1 MKLSRLNMLDKLFE
15 AIDSNVLTDSLKN
28 ELEAQF
34 NEAVEIKSTEIA
46 TAIIDQKEA
55 ELTEA
60 LNTKYDAKFEEYK
73 KKIDEQVD
81 SFITATVEN
90 LVSESL
96 SYMKQDL
103 DNAKVEALKEA
114 FDALVVTAGTDIAK
128 IHANL
133 KESTKAVDE
142 DLNKKYNALYEKFN
156 ALKDENAKI
165 IKLGFLNEMS
175 ADLSLVEKEKFNKM
189 AELIPFEKTS
199 AYKNKIELVKTQVKG
214 SKMKEYLSEAE
225 VSADKKSDS
234 SIDYK
239 RFV

>member
-1 MKLSRLNMLDKLFE
+1 MLDKMFE

-60 LNTKYDAKFEEYK
+60 LNTKYDTKFEEYK

-96 SYMKQDL
+96 NYMKQDL

-133 KESTKAVDE
+133 VESTKTEDK

-199 AYKNKIELVKTQVKG
+199 SYKNKIELVKTQVKG

>member
-1 MKLSRLNMLDKLFE
+1 M
-15 AIDSNVLTDSLKN
+15 TDSLKN

-96 SYMKQDL
+96 NYMKQDL

-133 KESTKAVDE
+133 VESTKSVDE

-156 ALKDENAKI
+156 ALKEENAKI

-199 AYKNKIELVKTQVKG
+199 SYRNKIELVKTQVKG

>member
-1 MKLSRLNMLDKLFE
+1 MLDKMFE

-46 TAIIDQKEA
+46 TAIIDQKET

-60 LNTKYDAKFEEYK
+60 LNTKYNAKFEEYK
-73 KKIDEQVD
+73 QKIDEQVD
-81 SFITATVEN
+81 SFITATVEK

-96 SYMKQDL
+96 EYMKNDL

-114 FDALVVTAGTDIAK
+114 FDTLVVTAGTDIAK

-133 KESTKAVDE
+133 KESTKAVDG
-142 DLNKKYNALYEKFN
+142 DLSKKYNELYEKFN
-156 ALKDENAKI
+156 DLKKENAKI

-199 AYKNKIELVKTQVKG
+199 SYKNKIELVKTQVKG
-214 SKMKEYLSEAE
+214 SKMKEYLNEAE

>member
-1 MKLSRLNMLDKLFE
+1 MLDKMFE

-46 TAIIDQKEA
+46 TAIIDQKET

-73 KKIDEQVD
+73 QKIDEQVD
-81 SFITATVEN
+81 SFITATVEK
-90 LVSESL
+90 LVNESL
-96 SYMKQDL
+96 EYMKNDL

-114 FDALVVTAGTDIAK
+114 FDTLVVTAGTDIAK

-133 KESTKAVDE
+133 VESTKVGDE
-142 DLNKKYNALYEKFN
+142 DLSKKYNELYEKFN
-156 ALKDENAKI
+156 DLKKENANI

-199 AYKNKIELVKTQVKG
+199 SYKNKIELVKTQVKG
-214 SKMKEYLSEAE
+214 SKMKEYLNEAE

>member
-1 MKLSRLNMLDKLFE
+1 MLDKMFE

-96 SYMKQDL
+96 NYMKQDL

-133 KESTKAVDE
+133 VESTKAVDE

-156 ALKDENAKI
+156 ALKEENAKI

-199 AYKNKIELVKTQVKG
+199 SYKNKIELVKTQVKG
-214 SKMKEYLSEAE
+214 SKTKEYLSEAE

>member
-1 MKLSRLNMLDKLFE
+1 MLDKMFE

-96 SYMKQDL
+96 NYMKQDL

-133 KESTKAVDE
+133 VESTKAVDE

-156 ALKDENAKI
+156 ALKEENAKI

-199 AYKNKIELVKTQVKG
+199 SYKNKIELVKTQVKG

-234 SIDYK
+234 
-239 RFV
+239 

>member
-1 MKLSRLNMLDKLFE
+1 MLDKMFE

-96 SYMKQDL
+96 NYMKQDL

-133 KESTKAVDE
+133 VESTKAVDE

-156 ALKDENAKI
+156 ALKEENAKI

-199 AYKNKIELVKTQVKG
+199 SYRNKIELVKTQVKG

>member
-1 MKLSRLNMLDKLFE
+1 MLDKLFE

-96 SYMKQDL
+96 NYMKQDL

-133 KESTKAVDE
+133 KESTKAVDA

>member
-1 MKLSRLNMLDKLFE
+1 MLDKMFE

-46 TAIIDQKEA
+46 TAIIDQKET

-60 LNTKYDAKFEEYK
+60 LNTKYNTKFEEYK
-73 KKIDEQVD
+73 QKIDEQVD
-81 SFITATVEN
+81 SFITATVEK

-96 SYMKQDL
+96 EYMKNDL

-114 FDALVVTAGTDIAK
+114 FDTLVVTAGTDIAK

-133 KESTKAVDE
+133 VESTKVGDE
-142 DLNKKYNALYEKFN
+142 DLSKKYNELYGKFN
-156 ALKDENAKI
+156 DLKKENAKI

-199 AYKNKIELVKTQVKG
+199 SYKNKIELVKTQVKG
-214 SKMKEYLSEAE
+214 SKMKEYLNEAE

>member
-1 MKLSRLNMLDKLFE
+1 MLDKMFE

-96 SYMKQDL
+96 KYMKQDL

-133 KESTKAVDE
+133 VESTKAVDE

-156 ALKDENAKI
+156 TLKEENAKI

-199 AYKNKIELVKTQVKG
+199 SYKNKIELVKTQVKG

>member
-1 MKLSRLNMLDKLFE
+1 MLDKLFE

>member
-1 MKLSRLNMLDKLFE
+1 MLDKMFE

-96 SYMKQDL
+96 NYMKQDL

-133 KESTKAVDE
+133 VESTKAVDE

-156 ALKDENAKI
+156 ALKEENAKI

>member
-1 MKLSRLNMLDKLFE
+1 MLDKMFE

-96 SYMKQDL
+96 NYMKQDL

-133 KESTKAVDE
+133 VESTKAVDE

-156 ALKDENAKI
+156 ALKEENAKI

-199 AYKNKIELVKTQVKG
+199 SYKNKIELVKTQVKG

>member
-1 MKLSRLNMLDKLFE
+1 MLDKMFE

-96 SYMKQDL
+96 NYMKQDL

-133 KESTKAVDE
+133 VESTKVVDE

-156 ALKDENAKI
+156 ALKEENAKI

-199 AYKNKIELVKTQVKG
+199 SYKNKIELVKTQVKG

>member
-1 MKLSRLNMLDKLFE
+1 MLDKMFE

-96 SYMKQDL
+96 NYMKQDL

-128 IHANL
+128 IHADL
-133 KESTKAVDE
+133 VESTKAVDE

-156 ALKDENAKI
+156 ALKEENAKI

-199 AYKNKIELVKTQVKG
+199 SYRNKIELVKTQVKG

>member
-1 MKLSRLNMLDKLFE
+1 MLDKMFE

-46 TAIIDQKEA
+46 TAIIDQKET

-60 LNTKYDAKFEEYK
+60 LNTKYDTKFEEYK
-73 KKIDEQVD
+73 QKIDEQVD
-81 SFITATVEN
+81 SFITATVEK

-96 SYMKQDL
+96 EYMKNDL

-114 FDALVVTAGTDIAK
+114 FDTLVVTAGTDIAK

-133 KESTKAVDE
+133 VESTKVGDE
-142 DLNKKYNALYEKFN
+142 DLSKKYNELYGKFN
-156 ALKDENAKI
+156 DLKKENAKI

-199 AYKNKIELVKTQVKG
+199 SYKNKIELVKTQVKG
-214 SKMKEYLSEAE
+214 SKMKEYLNEAE

>member
-1 MKLSRLNMLDKLFE
+1 MFE

-96 SYMKQDL
+96 NYMKQDL

-133 KESTKAVDE
+133 VESTKAVDE

-156 ALKDENAKI
+156 ALKEENAKI

>member
-1 MKLSRLNMLDKLFE
+1 MLDKMFE

-46 TAIIDQKEA
+46 TAIIDQKET

-60 LNTKYDAKFEEYK
+60 LNNKYDAKFEEYK
-73 KKIDEQVD
+73 QKIDEQVD
-81 SFITATVEN
+81 SFITATVEK

-96 SYMKQDL
+96 KYMKQDL

-114 FDALVVTAGTDIAK
+114 FDTLVVTAGTDLAK

-133 KESTKAVDE
+133 VESTKVGDE
-142 DLNKKYNALYEKFN
+142 DLSKKYNELYEKFN
-156 ALKDENAKI
+156 DLKKENANI
-165 IKLGFLNEMS
+165 IKLGFLNEVS

-199 AYKNKIELVKTQVKG
+199 SYKNKIELVKTQVKG
-214 SKMKEYLSEAE
+214 SKMKEYLNEAE

>member
-1 MKLSRLNMLDKLFE
+1 MLDKMFE

-46 TAIIDQKEA
+46 TAIIDQKET

-60 LNTKYDAKFEEYK
+60 LNTKYDTKFEEYK
-73 KKIDEQVD
+73 QKIDEQVD
-81 SFITATVEN
+81 SFITATVEK

-96 SYMKQDL
+96 EYMKNDL

-114 FDALVVTAGTDIAK
+114 FDTLVVTAGTDIAK

-133 KESTKAVDE
+133 VESTKVGDE
-142 DLNKKYNALYEKFN
+142 DLSKKYNELYEKFN
-156 ALKDENAKI
+156 DLKKENAKI

-199 AYKNKIELVKTQVKG
+199 SYKNKIELVKTQVKG
-214 SKMKEYLSEAE
+214 SKMKEYLNEAE

>member
-1 MKLSRLNMLDKLFE
+1 MLDKLFE

-60 LNTKYDAKFEEYK
+60 LNTKYDTKFEEYK

-133 KESTKAVDE
+133 KESTKAVDA

>member
-1 MKLSRLNMLDKLFE
+1 MLDKLFE

-60 LNTKYDAKFEEYK
+60 LNTKYDTKFEEYK

-96 SYMKQDL
+96 NYMKQDL

>member
-1 MKLSRLNMLDKLFE
+1 MLDKMFE

-46 TAIIDQKEA
+46 TAIIDQKET

-60 LNTKYDAKFEEYK
+60 LNNKYDAKFEEYK
-73 KKIDEQVD
+73 QKIDEQVD
-81 SFITATVEN
+81 SFITATVEK

-96 SYMKQDL
+96 KYMKQDL

-114 FDALVVTAGTDIAK
+114 FDTLVVTAGTDIAK

-133 KESTKAVDE
+133 VESTKVGDE
-142 DLNKKYNALYEKFN
+142 DLSKKYNELYEKFN
-156 ALKDENAKI
+156 DLKKENANI

-199 AYKNKIELVKTQVKG
+199 SYKNKIELVKTQVKG
-214 SKMKEYLSEAE
+214 SKMKEYLNEAE

>member
-1 MKLSRLNMLDKLFE
+1 MLDKMFE

-96 SYMKQDL
+96 NYMKQDL

-133 KESTKAVDE
+133 VESTKAVDE

-156 ALKDENAKI
+156 ALKEENANI

-189 AELIPFEKTS
+189 AELIPFEKTNS
-199 AYKNKIELVKTQVKG
+199 YKNKIELVKTQVKG

>member
-1 MKLSRLNMLDKLFE
+1 MLDKLFE

-96 SYMKQDL
+96 KYMKQDL

-114 FDALVVTAGTDIAK
+114 FDTLVVTAGTDIAK

-133 KESTKAVDE
+133 KEATKAVDE

-156 ALKDENAKI
+156 ALKEENAKI

-199 AYKNKIELVKTQVKG
+199 SYKNKIELVKTQVKG

>member
-1 MKLSRLNMLDKLFE
+1 MLDKMFE

-46 TAIIDQKEA
+46 TAIIDQKET

-81 SFITATVEN
+81 SFITATVEK
-90 LVSESL
+90 LVNESL
-96 SYMKQDL
+96 EYMKNDL

-114 FDALVVTAGTDIAK
+114 FDTLVVTAGTDIAK

-133 KESTKAVDE
+133 VESTKVGDE
-142 DLNKKYNALYEKFN
+142 DLSKKYNELYEKFN
-156 ALKDENAKI
+156 DLKKENANI

-199 AYKNKIELVKTQVKG
+199 SYKNKIELVKTQVKG
-214 SKMKEYLSEAE
+214 SKMKEYLNEAE

>member
-1 MKLSRLNMLDKLFE
+1 MLDKMFE

-46 TAIIDQKEA
+46 TAIIDQKET

-60 LNTKYDAKFEEYK
+60 LNNKYDAKFEEYK
-73 KKIDEQVD
+73 QKIDEQVD
-81 SFITATVEN
+81 SFITATVEK

-96 SYMKQDL
+96 KYMKQDL

-114 FDALVVTAGTDIAK
+114 FDTLVVTAGTDIAK

-133 KESTKAVDE
+133 VESTKVGDE
-142 DLNKKYNALYEKFN
+142 DLSKKYNELYEKFN
-156 ALKDENAKI
+156 DLKKENANI

-199 AYKNKIELVKTQVKG
+199 SYRNKIELVKTQVKG

>member
-1 MKLSRLNMLDKLFE
+1 MLDKMFE

-81 SFITATVEN
+81 SFITTTVEN

-96 SYMKQDL
+96 NYMKQDL

-133 KESTKAVDE
+133 VESTKAVDG

-156 ALKDENAKI
+156 ALKEENAKI

-199 AYKNKIELVKTQVKG
+199 SYKNKIELVKTQVKG

>member
-1 MKLSRLNMLDKLFE
+1 MLDKMFE

-46 TAIIDQKEA
+46 TAIIDQKET

-60 LNTKYDAKFEEYK
+60 LNNKYDAKFEEYK
-73 KKIDEQVD
+73 QKIDEQVD
-81 SFITATVEN
+81 SFITATVEK

-96 SYMKQDL
+96 KYMKQDL

-114 FDALVVTAGTDIAK
+114 FDTLVVTAGTDLAK

-133 KESTKAVDE
+133 VESTKVGDE
-142 DLNKKYNALYEKFN
+142 DLSKKYNELYEKFN
-156 ALKDENAKI
+156 DLKKENANI

-199 AYKNKIELVKTQVKG
+199 SYKNKIELVKTQVKG
-214 SKMKEYLSEAE
+214 SKMKEYLNEAE

>member
-1 MKLSRLNMLDKLFE
+1 MLDKMFE

-46 TAIIDQKEA
+46 TAIIDQKET

-60 LNTKYDAKFEEYK
+60 LNNKYDAKFEEYK
-73 KKIDEQVD
+73 QKIDEQVD
-81 SFITATVEN
+81 SFITATVEK

-96 SYMKQDL
+96 KYMKQDL
-103 DNAKVEALKEA
+103 DNAKVEAVKEA
-114 FDALVVTAGTDIAK
+114 FDTLVVTAGTDLAK

-133 KESTKAVDE
+133 VESTKVEDE
-142 DLNKKYNALYEKFN
+142 DLSKKYNELYEKFN
-156 ALKDENAKI
+156 DLKKENANI

-199 AYKNKIELVKTQVKG
+199 SYKNKIELVKTQVKG
-214 SKMKEYLSEAE
+214 SKMKEYLNEAE

>member
-1 MKLSRLNMLDKLFE
+1 MLDKMFE

-46 TAIIDQKEA
+46 TAIIDQKET

-60 LNTKYDAKFEEYK
+60 LNTKYNAKFEEYK
-73 KKIDEQVD
+73 QKIDEQVD
-81 SFITATVEN
+81 SFITATVEK

-96 SYMKQDL
+96 EYMKNDL

-114 FDALVVTAGTDIAK
+114 FDTLVVTAGTDIAK

-133 KESTKAVDE
+133 VESTKVGDE
-142 DLNKKYNALYEKFN
+142 DLSKKYNDLYEKFN
-156 ALKDENAKI
+156 DLKKENANI

-199 AYKNKIELVKTQVKG
+199 SYKNKIELVKTQVKG
-214 SKMKEYLSEAE
+214 SKMKEYLNEAE

>member
-1 MKLSRLNMLDKLFE
+1 MLDKMFE

-60 LNTKYDAKFEEYK
+60 LNTKYNAKFEEYK
-73 KKIDEQVD
+73 QKIDEQVD
-81 SFITATVEN
+81 SFITATVEK
-90 LVSESL
+90 LVNESL
-96 SYMKQDL
+96 EYMKNDL

-114 FDALVVTAGTDIAK
+114 FDTLVVTAGTDIAK

-133 KESTKAVDE
+133 VESTKVGDE
-142 DLNKKYNALYEKFN
+142 DLSKKYNELYEKFN
-156 ALKDENAKI
+156 DLKKENAKI

-199 AYKNKIELVKTQVKG
+199 SYRNKIELVKTQVKG

>member
-1 MKLSRLNMLDKLFE
+1 MLDKMFE

-46 TAIIDQKEA
+46 TAIIDKKEA

-96 SYMKQDL
+96 NYMKQDL

-133 KESTKAVDE
+133 VESTKAVDE

-156 ALKDENAKI
+156 ALKEENAKI

-199 AYKNKIELVKTQVKG
+199 SYKNKIELVKAQVKG

>member
-1 MKLSRLNMLDKLFE
+1 MLDKMFE

-96 SYMKQDL
+96 NYMKQDL

-133 KESTKAVDE
+133 VESTKSVDE

-156 ALKDENAKI
+156 ALKEENAKI

-199 AYKNKIELVKTQVKG
+199 SYRNKIELVKTQVKG

>member
-1 MKLSRLNMLDKLFE
+1 MLDKMFE

-46 TAIIDQKEA
+46 TAIIDQKET

-60 LNTKYDAKFEEYK
+60 LNTKYNAKFEEYK
-73 KKIDEQVD
+73 QKIDEQVD
-81 SFITATVEN
+81 SFITATVEK

-96 SYMKQDL
+96 EYMKNDL

-114 FDALVVTAGTDIAK
+114 FDTLVVTAGTDIAK

-133 KESTKAVDE
+133 VESTKVGDE
-142 DLNKKYNALYEKFN
+142 DLSKKYNELYEKFN
-156 ALKDENAKI
+156 DLKKENANI

-199 AYKNKIELVKTQVKG
+199 SYKNKIELVKTQVKG
-214 SKMKEYLSEAE
+214 SKMKEYLNEAE

>member
-1 MKLSRLNMLDKLFE
+1 MLDKMFE

-60 LNTKYDAKFEEYK
+60 LNTKYDTKFEEYK

-96 SYMKQDL
+96 NYMKQDL

-133 KESTKAVDE
+133 VESTKAVDE

-156 ALKDENAKI
+156 ALKEENAKI

-199 AYKNKIELVKTQVKG
+199 SYKNKIELVKTQVKG

>member
-1 MKLSRLNMLDKLFE
+1 MLDKMFE

-96 SYMKQDL
+96 NYMKQDL

-199 AYKNKIELVKTQVKG
+199 DYKNKIELVKTQVKG
-214 SKMKEYLSEAE
+214 SKMKESLSEAE

>member
-1 MKLSRLNMLDKLFE
+1 MLDKMFE

-46 TAIIDQKEA
+46 TAIIDQKET

-81 SFITATVEN
+81 SFITATIEK
-90 LVSESL
+90 LVNKSL
-96 SYMKQDL
+96 EYMKNDL

-114 FDALVVTAGTDIAK
+114 FDTLVVTAGTDIAK

-133 KESTKAVDE
+133 VESTKVGDE
-142 DLNKKYNALYEKFN
+142 DLSKKYNELYEKFN
-156 ALKDENAKI
+156 DLKKENANI

-199 AYKNKIELVKTQVKG
+199 SYKNKIELVKTQVKG
-214 SKMKEYLSEAE
+214 SKMKEYLNEAE
-225 VSADKKSDS
+225 VSAGKKSDS